1 MADDGLSTLTGCLY
15 DGMPL
20 QWNAMP
26 VLNVLFVCVENACRS
41 QIAEAFAR
49 TLGQGRVRAFSAGS
63 KPRGRVDQTAIDVM
77 REVGIAMDAH
87 ASKGLD
93 QLPPVTWD
101 AIVTMG
107 CGDACPSLPAKQR
120 IDWQIPDPARAP
132 TRRMLPPGPPT
143 DPRAR
148 PRAAV
153 YSVCQRLDAIRKF
166 GYDATHRRR

>member
-1 MADDGLSTLTGCLY
+1 MPTL
-15 DGMPL
+15 
-20 QWNAMP
+20 NI
-26 VLNVLFVCVENACRS
+26 LFVCAENACRS

-63 KPRGRVDQTAIDVM
+63 KPRGRMDQTAIDVM

-107 CGDACPSLPAKQR
+107 CGDACPSLPATQR
-120 IDWQIPDPARAP
+120 IDWQIPDPARQP
-132 TRRMLPPGPPT
+132 VEFYRQVRRQIEERVRALLSQLPS
-143 DPRAR
+143 
-148 PRAAV
+148 AA
-153 YSVCQRLDAIRKF
+153 
-166 GYDATHRRR
+166 